1 MKDINSEVS
10 GNHML
15 SIPPSL
21 GHPTIDTLHEEMAVL
36 LQEAIAAPDG
46 KLINTLT
53 RLQLH
58 CEHHFAQEE
67 LLMTEQRFSGYS
79 EHRHEHQQ
87 LLAEFNSMVNAVAR
101 GRHHLARAWL
111 QQRMPE
117 WFRHHVINLDSLLVS
132 FLKKS
137 SK

>member
-1 MKDINSEVS
+1 MKQPASTFNLE
-10 GNHML
+10 
-15 SIPPSL
+15 PPPL
-21 GHPTIDTLHEEMAVL
+21 GHPTIDTLHEEMAIL
-36 LQEAIAAPDG
+36 LQEAISAPDS

-67 LLMTEQRFSGYS
+67 LLMTERRFAGYN

-87 LLAEFNSMVNAVAR
+87 LLAEFNSMVDAVAR
-101 GRHHLARAWL
+101 GRHQLTRVWL

-117 WFRHHVINLDSLLVS
+117 WFRHHVTNLDSLLVS
-132 FLKKS
+132 FLKK
-137 SK
+137 